1 MKKTYSTRGVA
12 ISLLKV
18 VLYFALYLAIQIA
31 VINIIYGILVL
42 KFPSFDSY
50 QLTEVMEALSL
61 EINIIGCI
69 LTVAALALIA
79 KLNKSSLSHAAEIK
93 KYPGGFTLTLLIMGV
108 ASAYAIMLIFGLLEE
123 AGIFPESWI
132 KAQSSSYRDVY
143 SAGPFM
149 RFISVCVVAPI
160 MEEVL
165 FRGFILGSLKKE
177 MHPWIAVAVSAVVF
191 AIAHGTPIG
200 IMYTLLLGLLM
211 GWLTVTFKSIVPSV
225 LLHMAYNG
233 TVAYSGG
240 VSLGIAVLSLPI
252 LAFEIYSIKNYFRG
266 KKE

>member
-1 MKKTYSTRGVA
+1 MAFG
-12 ISLLKV
+12 LLKAI
-18 VLYFALYLAIQIA
+18 LYFGLYLAIQIA
-31 VINIIYGILVL
+31 VTNLIYGILIL
-42 KFPSFDSY
+42 KFPGFDNY
-50 QLTEVMEALSL
+50 KLTEVMESLSL
-61 EINIIGCI
+61 EINIIGGI
-69 LTVAALALIA
+69 LTVFALALIA

-93 KYPGGFTLTLLIMGV
+93 KYSGHFTFTLLIMGV
-108 ASAYAIMLIFGLLEE
+108 ASAYAIMLVFGLLEQ

-132 KAQSSSYRDVY
+132 NAQNAAYQSVY
-143 SAGPFM
+143 NAGPFM
-149 RFISVCVVAPI
+149 QFLSVCLVAPI

-165 FRGFILGSLKKE
+165 FRGFILGALKKE
-177 MHPWIAVAVSAVVF
+177 MHPWIAISVSAIIF
-191 AIAHGTPIG
+191 AVAHGTPIG

-211 GWLTVTFKSIVPSV
+211 GWLTVTFKSIIPSV
-225 LLHMAYNG
+225 LLHMAYNA